1 MKNVFPASSEP
12 ARTLRLVN
20 ADEREI
26 EKLATAGLLPYLAVR
41 LRRRALER
49 RRDRVLNSGPGRV
62 FLVTSTLLL
71 ASGCA
76 MKGDVQRL
84 QDEVARQ
91 AALQDAQLR
100 ELSADIQA
108 LQDSLEVQSAIANEM
123 VVDTRGGIARELRDI
138 QDQLSRLTALTG
150 QIQRSV
156 VLLSE
161 RFQAE
166 GARVTTSDRRANPD
180 SLGALAGR
188 GGGDPAACVE
198 IWDAAVTQFNRGSL
212 NTARMAFGR
221 FLSDCPDD
229 DRLAPRAQF
238 NLGNIAQQQ
247 DRLDDAIQEFLRV
260 AQLYPSA
267 DQVPVALYRIG
278 RIYVLQED
286 VESARTYL
294 ELVVNSYPDSG
305 VAELARELLQEI
317 R

>member
-1 MKNVFPASSEP
+1 MTPPLGTSVA
-12 ARTLRLVN
+12 
-20 ADEREI
+20 
-26 EKLATAGLLPYLAVR
+26 
-41 LRRRALER
+41 LRR
-49 RRDRVLNSGPGRV
+49 GWGRGGGV

-138 QDQLSRLTALTG
+138 QPQLSQLTALTG

-161 RFQAE
+161 RLQA
-166 GARVTTSDRRANPD
+166 GGGRVTTSPLGANPD

-188 GGGDPAACVE
+188 GGGDPAVCDE
-198 IWDAAVTQFNRGSL
+198 TYEAAVTQFNRGSL
-212 NTARMAFGR
+212 NTARMAFSR
-221 FLSDCPDD
+221 FLGDCPAH
-229 DRLAPRAQF
+229 RQTPSAQF
-238 NLGNIAQQQ
+238 NLGDILEQEN
-247 DRLDDAIQEFLRV
+247 RLDDAIEEFLRV
-260 AQLYPSA
+260 AQLYPAA

-278 RIYVLQED
+278 RIYALQENVD
-286 VESARTYL
+286 VAESYL
-294 ELVVNSYPDSG
+294 ERVVNTYPDSG
-305 VAELARELLQEI
+305 AADLAEEQLQDL